1 MHGVVA
7 AATPRM
13 ATADA
18 PQRNIAPLK
27 SPVFSKRLLGV
38 FGTSGLKTTSRR
50 QKGRQKEAVT
60 ADEQNRK
67 VLHVVES
74 FGTRYSS
81 SLSKSAKGAS
91 TAGGWQRMTKL
102 RGRKGRLRQIWR
114 KRRLRRLR
122 TTALPSLRRTTKT
135 WRRLSRP
142 RRIQRQ
148 GPLTQAI
155 AALDGQALA
164 AFPPAAVDDIAPGRG
179 AHALAKAV
187 LVAALSIAGLKSA
200 FHS

>member
-1 MHGVVA
+1 
-7 AATPRM
+7 
-13 ATADA
+13 
-18 PQRNIAPLK
+18 
-27 SPVFSKRLLGV
+27 
-38 FGTSGLKTTSRR
+38 
-50 QKGRQKEAVT
+50 
-60 ADEQNRK
+60 
-67 VLHVVES
+67 
-74 FGTRYSS
+74 
-81 SLSKSAKGAS
+81 
-91 TAGGWQRMTKL
+91 MTKL

-135 WRRLSRP
+135 WHRLSRP
-142 RRIQRQ
+142 RRIHRQ

-164 AFPPAAVDDIAPGRG
+164 AFPPAAVDDIAPGRR

>member
-27 SPVFSKRLLGV
+27 SPVFSKSLLGV
-38 FGTSGLKTTSRR
+38 FGTSGLKTTSTR

-74 FGTRYSS
+74 FGTR
-81 SLSKSAKGAS
+81 
-91 TAGGWQRMTKL
+91 
-102 RGRKGRLRQIWR
+102 
-114 KRRLRRLR
+114 
-122 TTALPSLRRTTKT
+122 
-135 WRRLSRP
+135 
-142 RRIQRQ
+142 
-148 GPLTQAI
+148 
-155 AALDGQALA
+155 
-164 AFPPAAVDDIAPGRG
+164 
-179 AHALAKAV
+179 
-187 LVAALSIAGLKSA
+187 
-200 FHS
+200 